1 MNIPITFPDIFLF
14 ATSILL
20 VVNIILL
27 VIKINYKN
35 YVLVSSLSMYFVF
48 ITATVILLLFTR
60 YHINIMNSGIIIT
73 LMTIVYC
80 LYNVFHYFSL
90 QQLIVK
96 KNRFNLNYLLHLAAI
111 SILAG
116 LILYFFEPIY
126 LITGKG
132 YDYVFESQ
140 HLMEVQNKNSII
152 LLIRILHPL
161 FYFILGGY
169 LLFSFYNS
177 PLYLSIQKST
187 RYFIFFF
194 YFQKILLFI
203 WLLIGFLGF
212 NIDHE
217 LISKLSITGFSI
229 SALFIS
235 SYILLSPNLLLQIT
249 KTNYTSKKT
258 PLAASKLPD
267 LVSQLQRIMDQNKFY
282 LDQL

>member
-96 KNRFNLNYLLHLAAI
+96 KK
-111 SILAG
+111 SI
-116 LILYFFEPIY
+116 
-126 LITGKG
+126 
-132 YDYVFESQ
+132 
-140 HLMEVQNKNSII
+140 
-152 LLIRILHPL
+152 
-161 FYFILGGY
+161 
-169 LLFSFYNS
+169 
-177 PLYLSIQKST
+177 
-187 RYFIFFF
+187 
-194 YFQKILLFI
+194 
-203 WLLIGFLGF
+203 
-212 NIDHE
+212 
-217 LISKLSITGFSI
+217 
-229 SALFIS
+229 
-235 SYILLSPNLLLQIT
+235 
-249 KTNYTSKKT
+249 
-258 PLAASKLPD
+258 
-267 LVSQLQRIMDQNKFY
+267 
-282 LDQL
+282 